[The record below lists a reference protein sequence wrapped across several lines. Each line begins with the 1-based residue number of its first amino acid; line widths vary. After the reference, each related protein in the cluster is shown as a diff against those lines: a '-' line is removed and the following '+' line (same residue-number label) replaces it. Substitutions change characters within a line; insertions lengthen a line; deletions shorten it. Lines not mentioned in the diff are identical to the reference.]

1 MYTEEEILYHAFKIS
16 QTRDDQLMHRNTNA
30 FQAEREEKRQKKD
43 EARKEKM
50 YGKNMQQTYTAKYGD
65 PNDPWKKENSWKEK
79 RRQELLTYKMD
90 PVSIYTRRAQ
100 PDKLSL
106 ASLDDIEKTYKI
118 LVDNKM
124 NHIPS
129 HIDAI
134 LKDLSQARQNNRAR
148 GSNSTFAN
156 KKDEKIDAAQ
166 MNTLKSYIHK
176 LETECNNELAETYGW
191 DSKRAGKIWYGH
203 HYDKT
208 RSNIVKDAL
217 TNKYNIPLHYCDIL
231 FTERSGEN
239 RYDWQGI
246 Y

>member
-1 MYTEEEILYHAFKIS
+1 MYTDEEILYHAFKIS
-16 QTRDDQLMHRNTNA
+16 QTRDDQLMHRNTAA
-30 FQAEREEKRQKKD
+30 FQDKRDENRQKKA
-43 EARKEKM
+43 EERKEKM
-50 YGKNMQQTYTAKYGD
+50 RGKKMQQTYAAKYGNL
-65 PNDPWKKENSWKEK
+65 NDPWKKENSWKEK
-79 RRQELLTYKMD
+79 RRQELLTDKID
-90 PVSIYTRRAQ
+90 PVSIYTTPAQ

-106 ASLDDIEKTYKI
+106 ASLDDIESTYKI

-129 HIDAI
+129 HIDTI
-134 LKDLSQARQNNRAR
+134 LKDLSQYRQNNRAR
-148 GSNSTFAN
+148 GTIFAN

-203 HYDKT
+203 NYDKT

-217 TNKYNIPLHYCDIL
+217 TNKYNIPYSYHDIL